1 MYMTWQR
8 CRHKKLCKSTQKSPK
23 TGKKTDKR
31 KKVAFSHNKNLFAW
45 KSIYIFVASKVIR
58 K

>member
-1 MYMTWQR
+1 MPWQR

-23 TGKKTDKR
+23 TGKETDKR